1 MTAADREDATE
12 KATVTPGPLTPARES
27 LGDLLMALERP
38 ADALSMY
45 ERNLKKEPNR
55 LKSVYGAAR
64 AAELSGDPGKA
75 REYYTQLATTCAMAD
90 TPDRPELRAALLF
103 LQKKKS

>member
-1 MTAADREDATE
+1 
-12 KATVTPGPLTPARES
+12 
-27 LGDLLMALERP
+27 
-38 ADALSMY
+38 MY

-64 AAELSGDPGKA
+64 AAELSGDAGKA
-75 REYYTQLATTCAMAD
+75 REYYAQLAMMCARAD